1 MATVEQGS
9 HTISLL
15 VMGCSVDGSLRDFY
29 VDPVVPTD
37 RCVAEGGYC
46 SAGVGRRIGDCRL
59 ASFDCPLVRNGGLLF
74 VRRSFPSQPQGFVVP
89 PLLRDGELRISGL
102 LLQGLQETSATG
114 ECARFTLRGRP
125 DHAVS
130 KTVSSE
136 RYNRQTC
143 VQVHVS
149 RHLRLR
155 DAALLSV
162 VTVNR

>member
-1 MATVEQGS
+1 MVGQDAEVNLEFAVQKRAS
-9 HTISLL
+9 
-15 VMGCSVDGSLRDFY
+15 RK
-29 VDPVVPTD
+29 PV
-37 RCVAEGGYC
+37 RQQQA
-46 SAGVGRRIGDCRL
+46 
-59 ASFDCPLVRNGGLLF
+59 
-74 VRRSFPSQPQGFVVP
+74 P
-89 PLLRDGELRISGL
+89 P
-102 LLQGLQETSATG
+102 
-114 ECARFTLRGRP
+114 
-125 DHAVS
+125 S